1 MATDISKS
9 DNLMSPQLI
18 QHKRI
23 PPHMT
28 FKIQLCQI
36 VKMYMTKLERM
47 YINKHYIFRCSKSKT
62 IHGSKSV

>member
-28 FKIQLCQI
+28 FKIQDMAWDRHTFVEGLNQLMGSQI
-36 VKMYMTKLERM
+36 CL
-47 YINKHYIFRCSKSKT
+47 S
-62 IHGSKSV
+62 